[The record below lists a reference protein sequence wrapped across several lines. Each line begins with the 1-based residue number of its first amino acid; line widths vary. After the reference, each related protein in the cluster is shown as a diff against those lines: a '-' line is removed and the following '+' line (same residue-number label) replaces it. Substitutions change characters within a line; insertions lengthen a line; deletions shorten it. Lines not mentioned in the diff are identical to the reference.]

1 MHYEFYDKATLYFCC
16 EVYFCIISAV
26 VTAVPSGGNFNSTI
40 VHHGNAPAVSL
51 HASPLLRTQLLAEL
65 IKNTTETLAAEIITI
80 ISKEMRDAAN
90 NVQNK
95 FSYC

>member
-1 MHYEFYDKATLYFCC
+1 M
-16 EVYFCIISAV
+16 

-80 ISKEMRDAAN
+80 ISKDMLRITFRTNFHTVKLECFRN
-90 NVQNK
+90 LSQVSK
-95 FSYC
+95 